1 MNPEETMLDAK
12 GTVNGEY
19 PMNFI
24 HLPGLNRHIVA
35 VRGNA
40 GTSRSQGDDGLFHP
54 VIARR
59 AEGVSGGSCPGSARK
74 ASRD

>member
-1 MNPEETMLDAK
+1 MNPEETMLDAN

-35 VRGNA
+35 LRGKA
-40 GTSRSQGDDGLFHP
+40 GTSRSQGG
-54 VIARR
+54 
-59 AEGVSGGSCPGSARK
+59 
-74 ASRD
+74 